1 MEAGENVKRVFK
13 DADNERIKIVERASS
28 EAAKKR
34 KKKLEYVQIK
44 GDQKTKID
52 EGDTYD
58 AGLLKQNMWTLLL
71 LRTLIY
77 MTA

>member
-1 MEAGENVKRVFK
+1 MEAGENLKRVFK
-13 DADNERIKIVERASS
+13 DKDNERIKIVERASS
-28 EAAKKR
+28 EAAKKL
-34 KKKLEYVQIK
+34 KKKLEYVQIT